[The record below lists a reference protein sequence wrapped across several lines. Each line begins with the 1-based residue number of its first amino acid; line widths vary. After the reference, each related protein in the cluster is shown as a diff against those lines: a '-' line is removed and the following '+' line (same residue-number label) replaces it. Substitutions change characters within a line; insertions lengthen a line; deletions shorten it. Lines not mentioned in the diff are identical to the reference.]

1 MPRALWK
8 GAITFG
14 LVYIPVELYP
24 AEKSDTL
31 DLTMLDR
38 RDMKPVGYQ
47 RINKESGEVVP
58 WEEIVKGYEYEKDQY
73 VVLSDEDFR
82 KANVEATQTVNI
94 MSFVDADEIP
104 VPHYETPYYLVP
116 EKRGAKTYALLREAL
131 KRTGKVG
138 IAHVVIRSRQ
148 RLAALLPMGP
158 MLALDTLRYGYE
170 IRDISEYKVPEG
182 TPKALGVHEKELNM
196 ALRLMEEMTEKW
208 DPDKYRDTYQEDI
221 LARVKEKIKAGETE
235 VVTEPDETE
244 EAPRSAEVIDLMALL
259 KNSIDRK
266 KRTGAEEGKE
276 PKRAQRFRP
285 RAVIKP
291 DKTKA
296 AKSRQAATR
305 WSEKRKRA

>member
-1 MPRALWK
+1 MARALWK

-24 AEKSDTL
+24 AEKRDTL

-47 RINKESGEVVP
+47 RINKESGKVVP
-58 WEEIVKGYEYEKDQY
+58 WEEIVKGYEYKKDQY

-82 KANVEATQTVNI
+82 RANVEATQTVDI
-94 MSFVDADEIP
+94 MSFVDADEISIL
-104 VPHYETPYYLVP
+104 HYDSPYYLVP

-131 KRTGKVG
+131 KRTGKAG

-148 RLAALLPMGP
+148 RLAALRPLGSMIV
-158 MLALDTLRYGYE
+158 LDTLRYGYE
-170 IRDISEYKVPEG
+170 LRDMSEFKVPAG
-182 TPKALGVHEKELNM
+182 GLKAVSIHEKELNM
-196 ALRLMEEMTEKW
+196 ALRLTEEMTEKW
-208 DPDKYRDTYQEDI
+208 DPDKYKDTYRDDI

-244 EAPRSAEVIDLMALL
+244 ERPRSAEVIDLMSLL

-266 KRTGAEEGKE
+266 KRKGSAPAGESKAPT
-276 PKRAQRFRP
+276 RFRP
-285 RAVIKP
+285 RVVGKSGKSKP
-291 DKTKA
+291 RRA
-296 AKSRQAATR
+296 SR
-305 WSEKRKRA
+305 SEERKRA